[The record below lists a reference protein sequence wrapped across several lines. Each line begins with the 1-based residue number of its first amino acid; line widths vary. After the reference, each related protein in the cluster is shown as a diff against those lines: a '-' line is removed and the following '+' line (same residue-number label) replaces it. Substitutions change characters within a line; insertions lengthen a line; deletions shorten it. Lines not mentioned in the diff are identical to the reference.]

1 MSDKKSYNLH
11 ELNTWIERIVKS
23 EQKQK
28 ILLHGKQLCKLKKNY
43 LIMTVSLFYLSY
55 IDFSILIVVIS
66 FKKYFSYFSEVRARY
81 LKREKAERNWE
92 LFNLHS
98 RIESIA
104 SEIPPHH
111 PYSQRLQILGEI
123 RQVPAPLWIHFL
135 GKMRIMK

>member
-1 MSDKKSYNLH
+1 MSDKKSYFH
-11 ELNTWIERIVKS
+11 KLNAWFQRIVKS

-28 ILLHGKQLCKLKKNY
+28 ILLHGKQLCKLEKKIY
-43 LIMTVSLFYLSY
+43 LLMTVSLFYLSN
-55 IDFSILIVVIS
+55 INFSILIVVIS
-66 FKKYFSYFSEVRARY
+66 FKKYFSYFSKVRARY

-111 PYSQRLQILGEI
+111 PYSQRLQILEEI
-123 RQVPAPLWIHFL
+123 RQVPAPLWSHFL
-135 GKMRIMK
+135 GNMRIIK